1 MLQISIERSGG
12 KVEKFDVKK
21 VKSILELYDQQG
33 EFTFPDE
40 MELNEKQKDFLS
52 GYLCAQMYETTELE
66 EGKEEE
72 IRQQILQVRSKYCE
86 SILEL
91 LFQEGELYHGD
102 LADKMKLSPSG
113 LNSIIKKMQEGD
125 TPIINMMQ
133 IGKYKIYTLPDEVRK
148 YMEKKSH
155 PKQSKGVD
163 SPKSSRNLLLYL
175 QQFVEKADYN
185 WREIM
190 NQLLQG
196 DEEEISEGIRNSF
209 HDLMTQV
216 QWAEEN
222 DEDSF
227 AEIKKVIKNDVLI
240 YLLEEYLDEIREC
253 EMIREEILSRKNGKR
268 LLRHFVLQ

>member
-1 MLQISIERSGG
+1 M
-12 KVEKFDVKK
+12 EKFDVKK
-21 VKSILELYDQQG
+21 VKSILEIYDQQG
-33 EFTFPDE
+33 EFVFPEE
-40 MELNEKQKDFLS
+40 MELDEKQKEFLS
-52 GYLCAQMYETTELE
+52 GYLCAQMYEAAELE

-86 SILEL
+86 EILKL
-91 LFQEGELYHGD
+91 LFNEGELYHGD
-102 LADKMKLSPSG
+102 LAQKMKLSPSG

-148 YMEKKSH
+148 YMEKKAH
-155 PKQSKGVD
+155 PKQRQVVD
-163 SPKSSRNLLLYL
+163 SPKNSRNLLLCL
-175 QQFVEKADYN
+175 QRFVEKADYN
-185 WREIM
+185 WKEIM
-190 NQLLQG
+190 NRLLLG
-196 DEEEISEGIRNSF
+196 DEEEISDDIRNCF
-209 HDLMTQV
+209 RDLMTQV

-227 AEIKKVIKNDVLI
+227 AEIKKALKNDVLI

-253 EMIREEILSRKNGKR
+253 ELIREEILSRKNGKR